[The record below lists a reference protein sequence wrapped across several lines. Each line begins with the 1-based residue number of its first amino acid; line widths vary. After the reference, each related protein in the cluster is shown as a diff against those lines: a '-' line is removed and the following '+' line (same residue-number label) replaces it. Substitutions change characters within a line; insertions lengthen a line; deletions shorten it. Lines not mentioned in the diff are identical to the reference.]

1 MDYDQLF
8 SLFFTLNES
17 LDVRTTQLQQDDIGV
32 FASYEGMRLHS
43 AFQPIVS
50 LPDRKRYGCEALL
63 RPYGR
68 NGEALSPEFAFKR
81 VTGHDQVVCFDRL
94 CRMLHA
100 TNYFAQGGGNGYLF
114 LNVSGRH
121 LINVG
126 GGYGA
131 TFTRMLKFCGLDPRQ
146 IVLEIL
152 ESHVDRLD
160 LLQQAVE
167 GYREHGFRVALDD
180 FGCQHSNFDRLWLLS
195 PDIVKLDRS
204 LIVQAVG
211 QAKVRRILPKIVEII
226 HDIGALAIC
235 EGIEDEEQHR
245 IATESGTD
253 LVQGY
258 FYGRPSRHLLPPSD
272 EAKKGAGVAA
282 GEKPARNLQ
291 RACLA

>member
-1 MDYDQLF
+1 MNYDQLF

-17 LDVRTTQLQQDDIGV
+17 LDARTTQLQRDDIGV
-32 FASYEGMRLHS
+32 FASYEDMRLHS

-50 LPDRKRYGCEALL
+50 LKARKRYGYEALL
-63 RPYGR
+63 RPYDR
-68 NGEALSPEFAFKR
+68 NGEALSPESAFKS

-100 TNYFAQGGGNGYLF
+100 TNYYAQGGGNGYLF

-235 EGIEDEEQHR
+235 EGIEDEAQHR
-245 IATESGTD
+245 IATDSGTD

-258 FYGRPSRHLLPPSD
+258 FYGRPSRHLLPVSD
-272 EAKKGAGVAA
+272 EFTHGVGPA
-282 GEKPARNLQ
+282 GESRLKDLHQ
-291 RACLA
+291 TCLA